1 MSRPIWKGHISF
13 GLVYIP
19 VTLYSAEK
27 RKEELHFKLLDS
39 RDNAKVRYERVN
51 EVTGKPVPWD
61 EVVKAYEF
69 QKGHYVVLKEEDFK
83 RAVVE
88 SSQTIEITHFIDK
101 DAIDDIYF
109 DRPYYLVPDKKGEK
123 GFVLLREVLKRDE
136 KLGVAKV
143 VIRTKQYLAALEPVE
158 NALVLNLLRW
168 DHELRKPEELSFP
181 KGSLKTYKITPKEVH
196 IAEQLVNA
204 MTSEWDPTE
213 YHDDYREALLKFIHR
228 KEKGLPIEIPKAAP
242 KGAKVIDFMELLKKS
257 VAEKKGKHR
266 TKTTRTARTHHR
278 VHHRKRRV

>member
-39 RDNAKVRYERVN
+39 RNKGKIRYERIN
-51 EVTGKPVPWD
+51 EVTGKEVPWD
-61 EVVKAYEF
+61 EVVKAYEY

-83 RAVVE
+83 RAAVE
-88 SSQTIEITHFIDK
+88 SSQTIEIAHFVEGKDIDYT
-101 DAIDDIYF
+101 YF

-123 GFVLLREVLKRDE
+123 GYVLLHEVLKRE
-136 KLGVAKV
+136 KKVGISKV
-143 VIRTKQYLAALEPVE
+143 VIRTKQYLAALLPVG

-168 DHELRKPEELSFP
+168 DYELRKPEEFDLP
-181 KGSLKTYKITPKEVH
+181 KGSIKTYKITPKELQ

-204 MTSEWDPTE
+204 MTAKWNPKE
-213 YHDDYREALLKFIHR
+213 YHDDYHDALLKFILR
-228 KEKGLPIEIPKAAP
+228 KEKGLSIITPKAAP
-242 KGAKVIDFMELLKKS
+242 KTAKVIDFMELLKKS
-257 VAEKKGKHR
+257 VAEKKSKRGAKAH
-266 TKTTRTARTHHR
+266 KTPA
-278 VHHRKRRV
+278 HHRKRSA